1 MLTDKNGNFWIKKNQ
16 TYTRKDK
23 LSLVNKRKMV
33 EKEKEI
39 VNTWNGTPPIE
50 DDITKPT
57 D

>member
-1 MLTDKNGNFWIKKNQ
+1 LSTNKKHHFICKQPNHKGAKYSQ
-16 TYTRKDK
+16 TYE
-23 LSLVNKRKMV
+23 MV